1 MVMRKFN
8 FLSYPLVPE
17 TLLNLLAMVV
27 IDRKLCCMQTLI
39 VQDEKKNS
47 LASLSSNRQSP
58 EIKFNQ

>member
-47 LASLSSNRQSP
+47 LASFKQ
-58 EIKFNQ
+58 Q